1 MTPSIDLTT
10 STTLL
15 PDYTVK
21 TTPLEPIAKTTPSKL
36 IAKTPP
42 SKPSVMR
49 TPLKPLDSQMN
60 NEESV
65 ESCKGKTVGLP
76 QKKCNFQ
83 SDKTPNSSEA
93 LPQNLPFPERLSIK
107 VEAAISNGSVVHERT
122 QLIADVGTFYYGL
135 SRHPR
140 QGDYKR
146 IAILVCERFPEL
158 RDSNPS
164 NYWVSYSAYLGH
176 KTYVSNLI

>member
-1 MTPSIDLTT
+1 MIPSIDLTT
-10 STTLL
+10 STTLV

-21 TTPLEPIAKTTPSKL
+21 TTPSKPIAKTTPSKP

-42 SKPSVMR
+42 SKPIVTT
-49 TPLKPLDSQMN
+49 TPFKPLDACDSQKN

-65 ESCKGKTVGLP
+65 GSCEEKTVGLT
-76 QKKCNFQ
+76 QIKCNYQ
-83 SDKTPNSSEA
+83 SGKSPNSDEA
-93 LPQNLPFPERLSIK
+93 LPHNLPFPERLSIK
-107 VEAAISNGSVVHERT
+107 VEAAISNRSVVSERT
-122 QLIADVGTFYYGL
+122 QLIADVSTFYYGL

-164 NYWVSYSAYLGH
+164 NYWVSYSAYLCR
-176 KTYVSNLI
+176 T